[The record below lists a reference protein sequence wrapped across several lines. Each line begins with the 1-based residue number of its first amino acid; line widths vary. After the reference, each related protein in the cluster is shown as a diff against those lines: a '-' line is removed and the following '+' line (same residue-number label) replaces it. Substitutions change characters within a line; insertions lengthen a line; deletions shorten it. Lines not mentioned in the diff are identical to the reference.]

1 MKVIPWK
8 DLAWALE
15 ASKHGSPAA
24 RELLA
29 EHVSDFVA
37 EAQARALPSRGSF
50 DAFMAGLRERHSS
63 RLPKPATDAPVPQSH
78 HDTDTEDDA

>member
-1 MKVIPWK
+1 MKPIPWR
-8 DLAWALE
+8 DLAGAV
-15 ASKHGSPAA
+15 KQA
-24 RELLA
+24 RTNPSARALLA

-78 HDTDTEDDA
+78 HETDTEDDA

>member
-1 MKVIPWK
+1 MKPIPWQ
-8 DLAWALE
+8 DMSRRFA
-15 ASKHGSPAA
+15 AA
-24 RELLA
+24 RAGNPEANALIA

-78 HDTDTEDDA
+78 HDTERDDL